1 MKPAWRIP
9 VLSRL
14 KVRSQIAL
22 VFCLAIVFPV
32 LLLGFFTMRQ
42 TVEILYDRAYQQL
55 ESDNN
60 QARSVL
66 LDATVNFYTIS
77 SELVQDA
84 SLQAILQ
91 QDFAGPKEA
100 RAAADSY
107 SRLES
112 TMMNNPA
119 ISSIRV
125 YTENQAFADNGYV
138 WKAGGDQVEEWFEKT
153 STPGS
158 AYWESSV
165 SDQSGGGLPE
175 LTLVRSFPFPDNQ
188 KPAILVIR
196 MSYNYLKNRI
206 QTNDY
211 FISLS
216 INQDPIFFSTQR
228 SLQGTFETA
237 SIDYNES
244 YFYSRG
250 TAHYQGR
257 EALSYITT
265 FTPYMGGTSS
275 IYVVS
280 ADFSALGY
288 ISDFMLMSGAIF
300 LVAVDQDFNFEFPS
314 LLVL

>member
-32 LLLGFFTMRQ
+32 LLLGFFTMKQ

-100 RAAADSY
+100 RAAAGSY

-138 WKAGGDQVEEWFEKT
+138 WKASGDQVEEWFEKT

-165 SDQSGGGLPE
+165 SD
-175 LTLVRSFPFPDNQ
+175 
-188 KPAILVIR
+188 
-196 MSYNYLKNRI
+196 
-206 QTNDY
+206 
-211 FISLS
+211 
-216 INQDPIFFSTQR
+216 
-228 SLQGTFETA
+228 
-237 SIDYNES
+237 
-244 YFYSRG
+244 
-250 TAHYQGR
+250 
-257 EALSYITT
+257 
-265 FTPYMGGTSS
+265 
-275 IYVVS
+275 
-280 ADFSALGY
+280 
-288 ISDFMLMSGAIF
+288 
-300 LVAVDQDFNFEFPS
+300 
-314 LLVL
+314 

>member
-100 RAAADSY
+100 RAAAGSY

-112 TMMNNPA
+112 TMMKQPGHFLHPG
-119 ISSIRV
+119 V
-125 YTENQAFADNGYV
+125 YGKPGLRGQ
-138 WKAGGDQVEEWFEKT
+138 WICVEGQRG
-153 STPGS
+153 P
-158 AYWESSV
+158 
-165 SDQSGGGLPE
+165 GGG
-175 LTLVRSFPFPDNQ
+175 
-188 KPAILVIR
+188 
-196 MSYNYLKNRI
+196 
-206 QTNDY
+206 
-211 FISLS
+211 
-216 INQDPIFFSTQR
+216 
-228 SLQGTFETA
+228 
-237 SIDYNES
+237 
-244 YFYSRG
+244 
-250 TAHYQGR
+250 
-257 EALSYITT
+257 
-265 FTPYMGGTSS
+265 
-275 IYVVS
+275 VV
-280 ADFSALGY
+280 
-288 ISDFMLMSGAIF
+288 
-300 LVAVDQDFNFEFPS
+300 
-314 LLVL
+314 